1 MEKYHMRYSRAR
13 NLALFTKI
21 ARLDDDI
28 NRRLGIGGKNPNEPA
43 PLFMSPLEAQINN
56 LIGLKG
62 PMSGRIARMGDGAPS
77 KLQDAFMA
85 DIINKRSGP
94 GQLDFT
100 ALLGNTKN
108 DMSLLDLDPTVL
120 QTYAQATGAIPR
132 GIPFG
137 EGNVGEQ
144 LSLDLDAKQGLLA
157 KVTDALS
164 GKASRAGRA
173 LSRAGSTALDTLG
186 GAGSSLAHSLGGA
199 GSSLAHSLGGAG
211 SRAAAALASPAAT
224 AKLLLGYDPSVGAGG
239 GGGGGGIGGGGPDF
253 DVSGLNFSGILDGMG
268 SKVGKGLGIAA
279 LLAAA
284 GYGGKKYYDKMQSDR
299 LLADTRAREE
309 EAAKAALLA
318 AQLSAEKRRKLM
330 RNLGIGAAATAGLGL
345 GAYGYSRRRRS
356 ED

>member
-1 MEKYHMRYSRAR
+1 MRYSRAR

-28 NRRLGIGGKNPNEPA
+28 NRRLGIGGKNQNEPA

-56 LIGLKG
+56 LIGVKG
-62 PMSGRIARMGDGAPS
+62 PMSGRIARMGDKAPG

-85 DIINKRSGP
+85 DIINRRSGP
-94 GQLDFT
+94 GQLDAT

-108 DMSLLDLDPTVL
+108 DMSLLDLDPTAL
-120 QTYAQATGAIPR
+120 QTYAQAMGGIPR

-144 LSLDLDAKQGLLA
+144 LSLDLDARLGLLDR
-157 KVTDALS
+157 VTDALS
-164 GKASRAGRA
+164 GKARRAGKA
-173 LSRAGSTALDTLG
+173 LSSAGSTALATLG
-186 GAGSSLAHSLGGA
+186 GAGSSLVHSLGDAGSSLAHSLGGA
-199 GSSLAHSLGGAG
+199 GSSLAHSLGSAG

-239 GGGGGGIGGGGPDF
+239 GGGSDF
-253 DVSGLNFSGILDGMG
+253 DVSGLDFSGILDGMG
-268 SKVGKGLGIAA
+268 GKVGKGLGIAA

-309 EAAKAALLA
+309 EEAKAALLA